1 MEAVCRVVCLP
12 VWCGRYVD
20 VVLGA
25 GVDEIVVCD
34 GMVCGAMA
42 VRVLGL
48 WCGQSGVEQ
57 DRS

>member
-1 MEAVCRVVCLP
+1 MEAVCRVGGAPLRR
-12 VWCGRYVD
+12 GRHVD

-34 GMVCGAMA
+34 GMVCGAMV

-48 WCGQSGVEQ
+48 WCGQSSSEQ
-57 DRS
+57 HRS

>member
-1 MEAVCRVVCLP
+1 VEAVCRVGGAPLRR
-12 VWCGRYVD
+12 GRYVE

-34 GMVCGAMA
+34 GMVCGAMV

-48 WCGQSGVEQ
+48 WCGQSS
-57 DRS
+57 R

>member
-1 MEAVCRVVCLP
+1 MQFWVGGAP
-12 VWCGRYVD
+12 VRRGRYVV

-34 GMVCGAMA
+34 GMVCGAMV

-48 WCGQSGVEQ
+48 WCGQSWSQ
-57 DRS
+57 RHRS